1 MSSSSAARERILDAA
16 ARVLGERGVAGA
28 TTRELARAAGYSEGM
43 LYKYFSD
50 KQELFLA
57 VLSERMPRI
66 ELPEA
71 SDRSDLHSTLVRIV
85 STLLA
90 YFTRTFPLSVSIFS
104 APDLLA
110 EHRDGV
116 RGHGAGPEGVV
127 PLVVNILVEEQA
139 AGRIRDDADL
149 DSAAHLLVGLAFHR
163 AFIAAYE
170 GDMEVTDA
178 ADFARR
184 GIRLVVP
191 ALEPDAG

>member
-1 MSSSSAARERILDAA
+1 MSSSSPARERILDAA
-16 ARVLGERGVAGA
+16 ATVLNQRGVAGA

-71 SDRSDLHSTLVRIV
+71 SDRSDLPSSLESIVTALLV
-85 STLLA
+85 

-104 APDLLA
+104 TPDLLA

-116 RGHGAGPEGVV
+116 RGHGAAGPEGVV
-127 PLVVNILVEEQA
+127 PLVVNLLVEEQA
-139 AGRIRDDADL
+139 TGRIRADADL
-149 DSAAHLLVGLAFHR
+149 EAAAHLLVGLAFHR

-170 GDMEVTDA
+170 GDMEVMDA
-178 ADFARR
+178 SDFAAR

-191 ALEPDAG
+191 SLEPTD